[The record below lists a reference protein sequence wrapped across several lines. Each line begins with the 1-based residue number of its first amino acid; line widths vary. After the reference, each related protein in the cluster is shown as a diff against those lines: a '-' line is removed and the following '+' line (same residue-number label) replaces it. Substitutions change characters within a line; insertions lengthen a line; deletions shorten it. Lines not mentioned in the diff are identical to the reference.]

1 MVIAIVVRIVRVAL
15 YRLCSGE
22 SSLKPT
28 ELLIATGNA
37 GKLREIRSLLGDLSL
52 TLLSLADFPTIEEVP
67 ETGSTFAENAALK
80 AFGYARQSAVLTL
93 ADDSGLEVDAL
104 AGAPGVR
111 SARYLGEHVSYAD
124 RITALLTAVKDVES
138 DGRSARFV
146 CALSIASPNQE
157 MLYSTQATCEGR
169 IADAPR
175 GSGGFGYD
183 PVFMPRGFTQTFGQL
198 PAAIKNE
205 ISHRGRALVKARQFI
220 ASLTAS
226 SAAG

>member
-1 MVIAIVVRIVRVAL
+1 M
-15 YRLCSGE
+15 
-22 SSLKPT
+22 KTT

-37 GKLREIRSLLGDLSL
+37 GKLREIRTLLGDLPL
-52 TLLSLADFPTIEEVP
+52 TLLTLADFPGIEGVA

-80 AFGYARQSAVLTL
+80 ALGYARQSGALTL

-111 SARYLGEHVSYAD
+111 SARYLGENASYAD
-124 RITALLTAVKDVES
+124 RISALLAALKDGDDDE
-138 DGRSARFV
+138 RSARFV
-146 CALSIASPNQE
+146 CALVIGLPNQE
-157 MLYSTQATCEGR
+157 ILYTTQATCEGR

-183 PVFMPRGFTQTFGQL
+183 PVFMPHGFTQTFGEL
-198 PAAIKNE
+198 PADLKNE

-226 SAAG
+226 SAGR